1 MAFFKKIFKQEDFI
15 IGLCGLKKRKDY
27 VKINIPQSYKN
38 TYIVNTE
45 QNYILY

>member
-1 MAFFKKIFKQEDFI
+1 MAFLRKIFKQEDFVV
-15 IGLCGLKKRKDY
+15 GLCGLRRKKGF

-38 TYIVNTE
+38 TYISNTE